1 MKKIKFRRATSLFLA
16 VLICMA
22 SFSSAFLYA
31 SASPEDHLTL
41 VNENGYTS
49 YIYSEDFEGEVDF
62 EQFSQYEVRTADG
75 QGTEIYQETAAKTTA
90 NETTG
95 TTNASNTAYVPG
107 GNFDYTK
114 EINYPADQTP
124 GVLTGYGFTSSFSA
138 SQAVWQ
144 QMDEEGYRFSSV
156 SGQFKKKNGPF
167 NNTALNANGP
177 GIFFIYDYAGPYQF
191 KAFTLYYWTEI
202 QMKDMLVSSHDDMLR
217 QDLRA
222 QVNFTDNSWILNG
235 DNNTGTEF
243 DWLDFSLTY
252 NSEGKA
258 ELTLTYGDSTATITA
273 TTATEPENR
282 IFAVGC
288 NRNSDGGEAYIDS
301 QCLIDNIQMRFDGD
315 PHLQSYRQNGVAGF
329 IYHEDFEGDVDFSQF
344 SQYVLGSDPEAQ
356 PYVEGS
362 NGWGPKVLANE
373 TKSAANGSDYVFA
386 PNGDIDYSKIEG
398 YAVNAPNYL
407 SGYGFTSYYSA
418 SQKVWDTVKAAGAT
432 LQSASGQFKKA
443 NTGGLHFNN
452 MGISPNGDGIFF
464 VYEYQGPYQF
474 KAFLIYGTAVNDE
487 GLTVNDVIINSK
499 DDMPNRHTDWL
510 GGGILPTGET
520 GSWTSNKNDSTPG
533 NESYSDFDWIDFEIS
548 YNAEN
553 RAQITLSY
561 GDLET
566 KTCTANTA
574 TEPAN
579 RLIAIGNNRDCSYN
593 GYASETKSNLAMI
606 DNIEMKFAADADT
619 MAAAEFMIR
628 HSEIISCIRASAE
641 WTNPTVSRLEAAAA
655 FTAEYEQLA
664 AEVLALVKQAD
675 PEIESIYNAATQEVA
690 SSGITVI
697 RQDYAALL
705 ALTEEQTKL
714 MTGEELAGWEAT
726 YAEADAKVQ
735 ALGAAL
741 TSSEGQKLVADMQ
754 AVKDALAY
762 ARVYQQYKPGEGAAS
777 LDYTNDFETQ
787 NDFEQVNYYTESGKT
802 EPTVE
807 TGLVLVENPR
817 KDDGLNASAQALR
830 IQPMF
835 NWQIGT
841 DTSFTQYNSYFAPN
855 HAIRDAAMD
864 SGMALSYASGQ
875 FNLNATK
882 PYVPMF
888 IVYAYSDANH
898 FRAFHIYVP
907 DTPYLADGY
916 IRVDDVEIDLTNK
929 TITDKTDSNFF
940 TAIVGST
947 DCNFGDVDAWVNFEV
962 YYNAEG
968 KAVLTLSRGDKRD
981 YVQSVDAVPD
991 LEKFFAVGK
1000 VGGFNNTVTPPQPYP
1015 EYLYVDN
1022 VRLSYTAS
1030 AEVGAWADANAFNNK
1045 HRAILA
1051 RDTAYVA
1058 PYDVAAITA
1067 AQTEYDDTLDAA
1079 VQEVLTQQGT
1089 SAKLTAL
1096 AAAAQQW
1103 DVTDDQTVANS
1114 FKTVFAGLNA
1124 QNVKAAYNV
1133 YNRLTAAQ
1141 KALLAAEYK
1150 TMLGLLG
1157 SEAQASDNKTN
1168 IALVGDSNTY
1178 GAGLNESGY
1187 DNSQRWGNVLGAQL
1201 GENFVLDNYGVSGIR
1216 VINDET
1222 NLTGI
1227 QFEEYEYAD
1236 GNWERS
1242 HNKDYDMVIV
1252 ALGTND
1258 VNANLNSPERISQ
1271 WQSVYERLVQ
1281 SYLALESSPLLIL
1294 STFESEIL
1302 AEQGRDW
1309 TAINQAIRDTA
1320 DKYGLI
1326 CADFAARSAESRDYF
1341 QGDALHWN
1349 PDGHQ
1354 WLADTYYAVISA
1366 VTANMY
1372 SLSDMQVFYGY
1383 CAQDISGM
1391 VNGFAPTLVSATIRK
1406 GSENQDIRFKAT
1418 LGANILEGKTVAEYG
1433 MVLTDYRY
1441 IKDGTL
1447 AVEDLNCDTTSDK
1460 IVVARSS
1467 TADNTLLGQTYYVNV
1482 GGLTDATYG
1491 APFIARAYVKYT
1503 DGTVYYSANTN
1514 ETGDYDAR
1522 TGVKNGCAVRSVISI
1537 TKAMILKL
1545 DSLGVDVSSVVTVA
1559 DGVITGY
1566 KNADGSVTA
1575 APRDTSRLFAFVT
1588 ANAAKLEN
1596 Q

>member
-1 MKKIKFRRATSLFLA
+1 MKCKTLTALVLA
-16 VLICMA
+16 LLVCMS
-22 SFSSAFLYA
+22 SFSSVLFMQA

-62 EQFSQYEVRTADG
+62 AQFSQYEVRTADG

-138 SQAVWQ
+138 SKAVWE
-144 QMDEEGYRFSSV
+144 QMEAAGYTLDTIT
-156 SGQFKKKNGPF
+156 GQFKKKNGPF

-217 QDLRA
+217 QNLRA

-282 IFAVGC
+282 VFAVGC
-288 NRNSDGGEAYIDS
+288 NRNADGGEAYIDS
-301 QCLIDNIQMRFDGD
+301 QCLIDNIEMRFQSGR
-315 PHLQSYRQNGVAGF
+315 HLRTIDRNGVKGF
-329 IYHEDFEGDVDFSQF
+329 IYNEDFEEDLDFAQF
-344 SQYVLGSDPEAQ
+344 SQYEIPTGDGGSAV
-356 PYVEGS
+356 YVEGS

-373 TKSAANGSDYVFA
+373 TKSAANSSDHVFA

-398 YAVNAPNYL
+398 YTVNEANYRT
-407 SGYGFTSYYSA
+407 GYGFTSYYSA
-418 SQKVWDTVKAAGAT
+418 SQKVWDTVTGAGT
-432 LQSASGQFKKA
+432 VLQSVSGQFKKA
-443 NTGGLHFNN
+443 NTQGQHFNS

-474 KAFLIYGTAVNDE
+474 KAFLIYGTAKNDE
-487 GLTVNDVIINSK
+487 GLTVSDVIINSK
-499 DDMPNRHTDWL
+499 DDMPNRCIDNWL
-510 GGGILPTGET
+510 GGGILPTRET
-520 GSWTSNKNDSTPG
+520 GSWTSNKNDVD
-533 NESYSDFDWIDFEIS
+533 SYSDFDWIDFEIT
-548 YNAEN
+548 YNAGN
-553 RAQITLSY
+553 KAQITLSY

-566 KTCTANTA
+566 RTCTAKTA

-579 RLIAIGNNRDCSYN
+579 RVIAIGNNRDCSYN
-593 GYASETKSNLAMI
+593 GYASETKSKLAMI
-606 DNIEMKFAADADT
+606 DNIEMKFAANASDIAAVEFYAEHSAIIDCLADG
-619 MAAAEFMIR
+619 
-628 HSEIISCIRASAE
+628 SE
-641 WTNPTVSRLEAAAA
+641 WTNTEVTREQALTAFVAAYEA
-655 FTAEYEQLA
+655 LP
-664 AEVLALVKQAD
+664 AEVLEQLKAD
-675 PEIESIYNAATQEVA
+675 NAELENIYNTAKTELSTGDIAEF
-690 SSGITVI
+690 
-697 RQDYAALL
+697 RQNYAGLL
-705 ALTEEQTKL
+705 AVTEEAAKQMETA
-714 MTGEELAGWEAT
+714 ELEAMEAT
-726 YAEADAKVQ
+726 YAEAEEQ
-735 ALGAAL
+735 MNALGALLDTEAGKAL
-741 TSSEGQKLVADMQ
+741 AADMQ
-754 AVKDALAY
+754 AVKNALAY
-762 ARVYQQYKPGEGAAS
+762 GRMYQQYKPAEGAAS

-807 TGLVLVENPR
+807 TGLVLAENPR

-835 NWQIGT
+835 NWQIDNDEST
-841 DTSFTQYNSYFAPN
+841 KYNSYFAPN

-882 PYVPMF
+882 PYVPTF
-888 IVYAYSDANH
+888 IVYAYKDANH

-916 IRVDDVEIDLTNK
+916 IRVDDVEIDLTNR
-929 TITDKTDSNFF
+929 TVTDKTESNFF

-947 DCNFGDVDAWVNFEV
+947 DCNFGDVDAWVNFEM

-991 LEKFFAVGK
+991 LEKFLAVGK

-1067 AQTEYDDTLDAA
+1067 AQTEYGKLGAA
-1079 VQEVLTQQGT
+1079 VQDVLMQQGT

-1096 AAAAQQW
+1096 AAAARQW
-1103 DVTDDQTVANS
+1103 DVTEDQTVANS

-1168 IALVGDSNTY
+1168 IALMGDSNTY
-1178 GAGLNESGY
+1178 GAGLNESGS
-1187 DNSQRWGNVLGAQL
+1187 DNSKRWGNVLGAQL
-1201 GENFVLDNYGVSGIR
+1201 GDNFVLDNYGVSGIR

-1294 STFESEIL
+1294 STFESAYL

-1383 CAQDISGM
+1383 RAQDISGM

-1441 IKDGTL
+1441 IKEGVL
-1447 AVEDLNCDTTSDK
+1447 AVEDLTCDTTSDK

-1491 APFIARAYVKYT
+1491 APFIARAYVKYM

-1545 DSLGVDVSSVVTVA
+1545 YGLGVDVSSVVTVA

-1566 KNADGSVTA
+1566 VNADGSTTA
-1575 APRDTSRLFAFVT
+1575 APQDTARLFAFVT
-1588 ANAAKLEN
+1588 EHAAQLEN

>member
-1 MKKIKFRRATSLFLA
+1 MKKVKCKTLTALVLA
-16 VLICMA
+16 LLVCMS
-22 SFSSAFLYA
+22 SFSSVLFMQA
-31 SASPEDHLTL
+31 SASPAEHLTP
-41 VNENGYTS
+41 VNMNGYTG
-49 YIYSEDFEGEVDF
+49 YIYKEDFEGEVDF
-62 EQFSQYEVRTADG
+62 EQFSQYEVPAADG
-75 QGTEIYQETAAKTTA
+75 QGTEIYQETAAATAA

-95 TTNASNTAYVPG
+95 STNPSSTAYVPA
-107 GNFDYTK
+107 GNFDYTQ
-114 EINYPADQTP
+114 EINYSMPTNGNQS
-124 GVLTGYGFTSSFSA
+124 LSGYGFTSSFGPSK
-138 SQAVWQ
+138 AVWE
-144 QMDEEGYRFSSV
+144 QMEQAGSTLNAV
-156 SGQFKKKNGPF
+156 SGQFKKKNGSF
-167 NNTALNANGP
+167 NNTALNINGP

-191 KAFTLYYWTEI
+191 KAFSLYYWSEI
-202 QMKDMLVSSHDDMLR
+202 QIKDLVVNSHDDMLR
-217 QDLRA
+217 QPMYG
-222 QVNFTDNSWILNG
+222 QENFTDNSWINSEA
-235 DNNTGTEF
+235 GTY
-243 DWLDFSLTY
+243 DWLDFSITY

-258 ELTLTYGDSTATITA
+258 EFTLTYGDSSATFTA

-282 IFAVGC
+282 VFAVGC
-288 NRNSDGGEAYIDS
+288 NRNPDDGEAYFDN
-301 QCLIDNIQMRFDGD
+301 QCLIDNIEMQFSPNEHLITVNRDG
-315 PHLQSYRQNGVAGF
+315 VKGF
-329 IYHEDFEGDVDFSQF
+329 IYNEDFEGAVDFAQF
-344 SQYVLGSDPEAQ
+344 SQYEIPTGDGGSAV
-356 PYVEGS
+356 YVEGS

-373 TKSAANGSDYVFA
+373 NQSEANSSANVFA

-398 YAVNAPNYL
+398 YTVNAPNYL
-407 SGYGFTSYYSA
+407 TGYGFTSYYSA
-418 SQKVWDTVKAAGAT
+418 SQKVWDTVTGAGT
-432 LQSASGQFKKA
+432 VLQSVSGQFKKA
-443 NTGGLHFNN
+443 NTRGLHFNN

-464 VYEYQGPYQF
+464 IYEYQGPYQF
-474 KAFLIYGTAVNDE
+474 KAFLIYGSAANDE

-499 DDMPNRHTDWL
+499 DDMPGRHTDWL

-533 NESYSDFDWIDFEIS
+533 NESYSVFDWIDFEIT

-553 RAQITLSY
+553 KAQITLSY

-566 KTCTANTA
+566 RTCTAQTA
-574 TEPAN
+574 TDPAN
-579 RLIAIGNNRDCSYN
+579 RVIAIGNNRDCGYN
-593 GYASETKSNLAMI
+593 GYGSETQTNLAMI
-606 DNIEMKFAADADT
+606 DNIEMKFAANASDIAAVEFYAAHSAIIDCLANSSEWTDT
-619 MAAAEFMIR
+619 EVTKEQAMAAFVADY
-628 HSEIISCIRASAE
+628 
-641 WTNPTVSRLEAAAA
+641 EA
-655 FTAEYEQLA
+655 LP
-664 AEVLALVKQAD
+664 AEVLAQLQAGNAQL
-675 PEIESIYNAATQEVA
+675 ETIYNTAKTELSTGDIAEF
-690 SSGITVI
+690 
-697 RQDYAALL
+697 RQNYAGLL
-705 ALTEEQTKL
+705 AVTEEAAKQMETAEL
-714 MTGEELAGWEAT
+714 EEMEAT
-726 YAEADAKVQ
+726 YAEAEEQ
-735 ALGAAL
+735 MNALGALLNTEA
-741 TSSEGQKLVADMQ
+741 GKALVADMQ
-754 AVKDALAY
+754 AVKNALAY
-762 ARVYQQYKPGEGAAS
+762 GRMYQQYKPEEGAAS

-888 IVYAYSDANH
+888 IVYAYKDANH

-991 LEKFFAVGK
+991 LEKFFAIGK
-1000 VGGFNNTVTPPQPYP
+1000 VGGFNNDADPPQPYP

-1045 HRAILA
+1045 HRAILT

-1067 AQTEYDDTLDAA
+1067 AQTEYNTLDTA

-1089 SAKLTAL
+1089 SAKITAL
-1096 AAAAQQW
+1096 ATAAQQW

-1114 FKTVFAGLNA
+1114 FKTVFAALDA

-1141 KALLAAEYK
+1141 KALLASEYK

-1168 IALVGDSNTY
+1168 IALMGDSNTY

-1271 WQSVYERLVQ
+1271 WQSVYEQLIQ
-1281 SYLALESSPLLIL
+1281 SYMALESSPVLIL
-1294 STFESEIL
+1294 STFESAIL
-1302 AEQGRDW
+1302 AEQGSDW

-1320 DKYGLI
+1320 DKYGLL
-1326 CADFAARSAESRDYF
+1326 CADFAARSEESRDYF

-1349 PDGHQ
+1349 PTGHQ

-1383 CAQDISGM
+1383 RAQDVSGM

-1406 GSENQDIRFKAT
+1406 GTENQDVRFKAT

-1433 MVLTDYRY
+1433 MVIADYRY
-1441 IKDGTL
+1441 IKEGVL
-1447 AVEDLNCDTTSDK
+1447 AIEDLTCDTISDK

-1537 TKAMILKL
+1537 TKAMILAL

-1566 KNADGSVTA
+1566 VNEDGSTTA
-1575 APRDTSRLFAFVT
+1575 APQDTSRLFAFVT
-1588 ANAAKLEN
+1588 ENAGKLEN